1 MTRRK
6 YLDLVTIEPADD
18 NEEVFGEAW
27 TLIVRWRALTLR
39 LWTQSW
45 SSGVTLC
52 RSLWG
57 NFRGGGTQ
65 GVFSA
70 SQIGYDDF
78 TVWLSPGFPTI
89 ETRVRDP
96 CCTGFAQEGMLAMRS
111 LTLVLRNQ
119 YGPNRRS

>member
-6 YLDLVTIEPADD
+6 YLDLVTIEPAND
-18 NEEVFGEAW
+18 NEEVFGDAW
-27 TLIVRWRALTLR
+27 AAHRPVAGAHAEVVDAVVVVRRYVVQVAL
-39 LWTQSW
+39 
-45 SSGVTLC
+45 
-52 RSLWG
+52 G

-119 YGPNRRS
+119 